1 MRSLLCGLLSIL
13 ILFNSALPS
22 LAQVPQ
28 LGRTA
33 VSNVRRTPTLLKGL
47 RVLPVRTTVP
57 TAAARGAGVSALG
70 HVARPANTAAVVSN
84 IQRNVSAQVL
94 SNIPYENWK
103 KQSTLLAQSS
113 SAQGSQQ
120 ITAQI
125 FSHAGQ
131 LKEQS
136 KLFRNELSFLI
147 VTKQVSA
154 PQIAAAKDFY
164 RRDIL
169 HRLSRFSFFKEK
181 DAAAVFS
188 DKSFAPYAKTC
199 QDVLSSAAALALCG
213 EVEDASLLVRL
224 HDAAK
229 NTPFET
235 VATRLTARGLLK
247 IQAYEAFEK
256 WAAPLAQEGEFWLG
270 LEQYIRQN
278 ELPVSLHPKASSA
291 VEPHSANWVE
301 WLEAGNVANG
311 LNAEDSL
318 LATQSWM
325 ALGKKAEPVSSAVSS
340 SSKPADVPAAVQNEP
355 SAAQVSLNASLVL
368 PQEINLQ
375 HSPLRITAPQQ
386 AAVGQAQTAASATP
400 AAQAA
405 PASTAPTATVET
417 AASNDGI
424 LYSGFPIFALAKAG
438 KKVWKKVRGLW
449 HKKQDVVPSVREE
462 PGLHENT
469 VRPVFEP
476 TAPST
481 VLEAEDVPGF
491 VNYPSDIEAA
501 ESGFKLTL
509 ENEQGVE
516 HILRNVDLTIDTT
529 FKIDGYNRLVLKND
543 NVFELRNLTQ
553 PAGEISH
560 FFVELENGAGELYR
574 LAQAVDSLSLYRPI
588 RIKLE
593 RKPNVRYTPVFLEV
607 EDFETGVR
615 FNLQATVDKKLL
627 PENVSQGKLLLTRDG
642 KIYFAS
648 ADMEPVLLEGFYV
661 RLPKEE
667 SPAWTAAM
675 KAIPDT
681 SFNLK
686 IYPTDKKTNFMTYIV
701 SPLRIGTGKAFG
713 PIMSSLG
720 LPSYL
725 ATGIPLM
732 INNGLTILLG
742 PAMPILRRLG
752 EANMYR
758 IGVGLYAL
766 ASTGALALG
775 LNGFMGVENATSL
788 QVGGL
793 IGVLTAMGLG
803 GVFVNVTQNNLVSAN
818 VGAIKTARTKLAKFR
833 PDATNNTAP
842 TVSYLANRM
851 KQMFSKGNVQM
862 RDSVRYQWL
871 SAFKNVGTFGFLSLP
886 FFFNM
891 VSSALGS
898 SVRADF
904 SLSFWALAGLSS
916 YALWKVLRMPLK
928 DSVPGNS
935 VVLQKMVVE
944 AEHNLIP
951 LIEQELAKPLGEQNF
966 LPLAKKLSEVLKPYA
981 RAVSYRT
988 PKNQRISAIELEAR
1002 SLERL
1007 KATLEARGLPEKQV
1021 QTAITELESSL
1032 NTLSRRNVNLRDV
1045 MKMKGVLS
1053 ALSAMTFLTVHE
1065 LGTAS
1070 EFAYQVKE
1078 VAKQHFGGAGDES
1091 AATGMFLTAFFLY
1104 GTAFFSRIGG
1114 NWIALRTSEGSMY
1127 AFSSAMSLIGTSML
1141 IAANGNMPVLFTG
1154 AMMATFGMGNFFSQV
1169 FEYTMKQAP
1178 KFRPELAVL
1187 IGYTM
1192 PLAAG
1197 LTAGIHSLAEWGATQ
1212 GIHELGLM
1220 TALGALIT
1228 SFVAC
1233 PKMFADSSLV
1243 RSAQYYSRK
1252 VWTAVKN
1259 IFRKNGNPPAANAA
1273 DCSGK
1278 TCATLDKFVEE

>member
-1 MRSLLCGLLSIL
+1 MRTLLCGLLSIL

-113 SAQGSQQ
+113 SAQESQQ

-131 LKEQS
+131 LEEQS

-291 VEPHSANWVE
+291 VEPHTANWVE

-340 SSKPADVPAAVQNEP
+340 SSKPADVPAVVQQE
-355 SAAQVSLNASLVL
+355 SSSAQVSLNASLVL

-386 AAVGQAQTAASATP
+386 AAVRQAQSAASATP
-400 AAQAA
+400 ATQAA
-405 PASTAPTATVET
+405 PAPTAPTATVAT

-438 KKVWKKVRGLW
+438 KKVWEKVRGLW
-449 HKKQDVVPSVREE
+449 HKKQNAVPAVREE

-574 LAQAVDSLSLYRPI
+574 LAQAVDSLALYRPM

-593 RKPNVRYTPVFLEV
+593 RKPNVRYTPVFLAV

-713 PIMSSLG
+713 PIMSALG

-725 ATGIPLM
+725 ATGIPLFA
-732 INNGLTILLG
+732 NNGLSVLLG
-742 PAMPILRRLG
+742 PFMPLLRRIG

-758 IGVGLYAL
+758 LGVSLYAA

-775 LNGFMGVENATSL
+775 LNGFMGVENATAV
-788 QVGGL
+788 QTWGL
-793 IGVLTAMGLG
+793 VGVLMAMGFG
-803 GVFVNVTQNNLVSAN
+803 GILINVTQNNLVSSNA
-818 VGAIKTARTKLAKFR
+818 GAVRVARSAKMKSW
-833 PDATNNTAP
+833 AGNQNAVP
-842 TVSYLANRM
+842 TLSYLGKRFKEVFTTKDVA
-851 KQMFSKGNVQM
+851 M

-886 FFFNM
+886 LFFNLA
-891 VSSALGS
+891 SEALGS

-916 YALWKVLRMPLK
+916 YALYKVLKMPMK
-928 DSVPGNS
+928 DSVPRNAA
-935 VVLQKMVVE
+935 VFQKMVVE
-944 AEHNLIP
+944 TEHRLIP
-951 LIEQELAKPLGEQNF
+951 TLMEALDKPEAEWQFGGVAKQLNGVLA
-966 LPLAKKLSEVLKPYA
+966 PYA
-981 RAVSYRT
+981 RALSY
-988 PKNQRISAIELEAR
+988 KSSKKKKELALELEGNSVQR
-1002 SLERL
+1002 LHDGLLKRGVPEER
-1007 KATLEARGLPEKQV
+1007 AQQV
-1021 QTAITELESSL
+1021 INALQKELDVL
-1032 NTLSRRNVNLRDV
+1032 GRRNVGIWKV
-1045 MKMKGVLS
+1045 MRMKGVRS
-1053 ALSAMTFLTVHE
+1053 ALAAMTLLTVHE
-1065 LGTAS
+1065 LGTSS
-1070 EFAYQVKE
+1070 EFAYQVGS
-1078 VAKQHFGGAGDES
+1078 VAAEKFGANGTEGA
-1091 AATGMFLTAFFLY
+1091 AIGMFLTAFFLY
-1104 GTAFFSRIGG
+1104 GTSFFSRVAG
-1114 NWIALRTSEGSMY
+1114 NWVALRTSEGTMY
-1127 AFSSAMSLIGTSML
+1127 AFSSLISVLGTGMLIG
-1141 IAANGNMPVLFTG
+1141 AHGNLFELFSG
-1154 AMMATFGMGNFFSQV
+1154 AILATFGMGNFFSQM
-1169 FEYTMKQAP
+1169 FEHTIKQAP

-1197 LTAGIHSLAEWGATQ
+1197 LTSGVHTLAEWGAAH
-1212 GIHELGLM
+1212 GVHELGLIS
-1220 TALGALIT
+1220 TLGALLL
-1228 SFVAC
+1228 SFIVC
-1233 PKMFADSSLV
+1233 PKMFADSSII
-1243 RSAQYYSRK
+1243 RSIQHYGKKAGAAIKRMLGLK
-1252 VWTAVKN
+1252 GK
-1259 IFRKNGNPPAANAA
+1259 PA
-1273 DCSGK
+1273 
-1278 TCATLDKFVEE
+1278 DKSPLSDGMRTGALKYK